1 MIDTNALRQEN
12 DELRKRIALL
22 TAEAAKNEAV
32 MRRTQARELTLLR
45 AESLSQLL
53 HAMVDGLAE
62 SYALDAVSVVL
73 VDPQH
78 EIRHLLVAGGDRPE
92 DFERVFFVDSLAGLA
107 PQLLALHKPWLGPYV
122 GADHHLLF
130 GGAVHTGAPRGG
142 AVHTGAMRGG
152 APPAGA
158 ALEGPVP
165 PSAAPLKSVA
175 LVPLPRKDRATGAL
189 CFGSRE
195 PTRFTR
201 HHATDFLAHLGT
213 VAAVCLENAINRARL
228 LRAGITDFLT
238 GWHNRRYLQQRLKEE
253 LARAQRRGSTIACLM
268 MDIDRFKSINDGHGH
283 LAGDAALREVAQR
296 VEGQIRSMDTA
307 ARFGGDELSILLPET
322 TQVEAAHMAERIRE
336 AIANEPFALNA
347 QLSLNLTISIGVAT
361 VAPGRHE
368 TDLKALADR
377 LLAEADAALYRAKA
391 LGRNRVHWQG
401 SVT

>member
-1 MIDTNALRQEN
+1 MIDGNALRQEN
-12 DELRKRIALL
+12 DELRKRIAAL
-22 TAEAAKNEAV
+22 TAEAAKNEVV

-53 HAMVDGLAE
+53 HAMVDGLKE
-62 SYALDAVSVVL
+62 SYALDSVTVVL

-92 DFERVFFVDSLAGLA
+92 DFERVFFVDSLVGLA
-107 PQLLALHKPWLGPYV
+107 PQLSALHKPWLGPYV

-130 GGAVHTGAPRGG
+130 VGATHVGARQRGGAQGSAVHTGA
-142 AVHTGAMRGG
+142 AQA
-152 APPAGA
+152 
-158 ALEGPVP
+158 
-165 PSAAPLKSVA
+165 SAAHLRSVA
-175 LVPLPRKDRATGAL
+175 LVPLPRKDRATGVL
-189 CFGSRE
+189 CFASAE
-195 PTRFTR
+195 ATRFTR
-201 HHATDFLAHLGT
+201 HHATDFLAQLGA

-322 TQVEAAHMAERIRE
+322 TQAEAARMAERIRE
-336 AIANEPFALNA
+336 AIAHAPFALSP
-347 QLSLNLTISIGVAT
+347 QVSLNLTISIGVAA

-368 TDLKALADR
+368 TELKALADR
-377 LLAEADAALYRAKA
+377 LVAEADAALYRAKA
-391 LGRNRVHWQG
+391 LGRNRVHWEG
-401 SVT
+401 SVQDC